1 MAFGY
6 QALLEDVD
14 VRLPVRVWTDSSATM
29 GICSRSGLG
38 KLRHVDTRSL
48 WVQQRVRENEMERRK
63 VRGEVNPADLS
74 TKHLSSEDRV
84 RSLMKLFGCRFE
96 DGRAQEAPQLRRD
109 VGVRHTGVLAC
120 DVADDTNTI
129 CQDGYAYTYTVLEDS
144 NGQRV
149 PEAYLHDESVLPHRI
164 RGDIAAVFPR
174 ALAADELLEVPE
186 VEDKIEA
193 RGIKLGRRG

>member
-1 MAFGY
+1 
-6 QALLEDVD
+6 
-14 VRLPVRVWTDSSATM
+14 
-29 GICSRSGLG
+29 
-38 KLRHVDTRSL
+38 
-48 WVQQRVRENEMERRK
+48 MELRK
-63 VRGEVNPADLS
+63 VRGEVNPADLF

-96 DGRAQEAPQLRRD
+96 DGRAQEAPQIRRD

-120 DVADDTNTI
+120 NVADDTNTI

-144 NGQRV
+144 GGQRV

-174 ALAADELLEVPE
+174 AMAADELPE
-186 VEDKIEA
+186 TPEIEDEFEA
-193 RGIKLGRRG
+193 RGVKLGKTGPGTPIRPEGWLASNGSGANDGSGALADEDPP